1 MSGFSRL
8 PIQQIMVASIV
19 GVLCGMYIFAPGIIE
34 FSNEIKNKNG
44 AQREQAKNQ
53 NGDAGE

>member
-8 PIQQIMVASIV
+8 PIKQIMVASIV
-19 GVLCGMYIFAPGIIE
+19 GVLCGMYIFTPGVIE

-44 AQREQAKNQ
+44 AQAKNQ